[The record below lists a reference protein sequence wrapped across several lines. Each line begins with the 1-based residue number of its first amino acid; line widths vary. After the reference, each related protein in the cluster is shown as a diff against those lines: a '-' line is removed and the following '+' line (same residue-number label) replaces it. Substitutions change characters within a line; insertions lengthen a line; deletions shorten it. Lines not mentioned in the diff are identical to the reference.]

1 MVSFH
6 YYSTQAKTWPDNVY
20 NYGCHGN
27 VLGIY
32 DTIRIKRQKHIFGKC
47 SLSILL
53 REKMTYLL
61 EVTLI

>member
-32 DTIRIKRQKHIFGKC
+32 DTIRIKRQKTYIRKVFVIH
-47 SLSILL
+47 LT
-53 REKMTYLL
+53 EKKK
-61 EVTLI
+61 